1 MRRRP
6 ILLAVATG
14 AATLAGCL
22 SDESNDDR
30 TEGGTDDDGLDD
42 GLDDGVSSGSGTGDT
57 ILDRFDGEPERPE
70 CEITA
75 ETVDVPS
82 GDAHTE
88 YETAETIPYPDPP
101 ASVSD
106 EQTVVEYVEDFEH
119 AFVRHDVLCDRSES
133 NYVLNVGYDVEES
146 RLFDGDDDVVTVF
159 LYRAG
164 GATWGIDDGNEWMTD
179 LAYSGVVY
187 AVDETGVARVD
198 DDEAN
203 PWADDDVESNAPD
216 PLETGELVASFE

>member
-14 AATLAGCL
+14 TAALAGCL

-30 TEGGTDDDGLDD
+30 TEDDGFDD

-57 ILDRFDGEPERPE
+57 VLDRFDGEPIRPE
-70 CEITA
+70 CEIPS
-75 ETVDVPS
+75 ETIDVPS
-82 GDAHTE
+82 GDTDTE

-106 EQTVVEYVEDFEH
+106 EEAIVEYVENFEH
-119 AFVRHDVLCDRSES
+119 AYVHHDVLCDRSES
-133 NYVLNVGYDVEES
+133 NYVLNVGFDVEES
-146 RLFDGDDDVVTVF
+146 RRFDRDDDVTTVF

-164 GATWGIDDGNEWMTD
+164 GATWGIDDGNEWVTD
-179 LAYSGVVY
+179 LGYSGVVY